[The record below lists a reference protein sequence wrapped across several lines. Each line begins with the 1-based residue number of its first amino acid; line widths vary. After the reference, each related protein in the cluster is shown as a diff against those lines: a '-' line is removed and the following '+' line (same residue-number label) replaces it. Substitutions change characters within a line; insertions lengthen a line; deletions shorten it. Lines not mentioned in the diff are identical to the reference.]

1 MKKSSKVVLAVVVV
15 VVVAA
20 AVAGIVAW
28 RYGYLQLNQ
37 GAEPTTEDKAPAQG
51 VSVVLSPVR
60 EMVFEDRLH
69 ISGNVEAKN
78 TALVSARIPGALD
91 DVYVDEGDTVKAG
104 TTKLFQT
111 DKIKLSRARESA
123 GQQVAVAA
131 AAVRARQA
139 TVERINAD
147 LAKVQ
152 IDYDRYKRLYQQDHA
167 VTKSAFETQESHLKQ
182 VRAGLTEAKAG
193 LELARAQEDQAKSSL
208 AIVQKD
214 LSDSLVLA
222 PISGKVSKRMLEP
235 GEMAGAGTPVLRVDD
250 LSVVELVAYLPEA
263 YYARVQEG
271 STVIRARAS
280 GVDIGE
286 MVVTTKIPTI
296 HPRLRTFEI
305 KMLLKDPPA
314 GVVPGGRVELVVV
327 LDKRKALGVPR
338 QAVVRRGK
346 GLAVFTAADG
356 VAHMLAVQTGLEMD
370 GLVEVSGDG
379 LTAGMSI
386 VRMGQDRLNDAMGII
401 EVKEDAE

>member
-1 MKKSSKVVLAVVVV
+1 MKKSSKVVLTAAIVV

-20 AVAGIVAW
+20 AGGGIW
-28 RYGYLQLNQ
+28 GSGYLDAKPGQK
-37 GAEPTTEDKAPAQG
+37 PFTEKKVLAQR
-51 VSVVLSPVR
+51 VPVVVTPVR
-60 EMVFEDRLH
+60 EMVFEKR
-69 ISGNVEAKN
+69 IEVSGNVEAKN

-91 DVYVDEGDTVKAG
+91 DVYVDEGDSVEAG

-111 DKIKLSRARESA
+111 DKIKLSRAREAA
-123 GQQVAVAA
+123 GQQVTVAA

-147 LAKVQ
+147 LSKVR
-152 IDYDRYKRLYQQDHA
+152 IDYHRYKRLYQQDHA

-182 VRAGLTEAKAG
+182 VQAGLTEAKAG

-208 AIVQKD
+208 AIAQKD
-214 LSDSLVLA
+214 LSDSLVLS
-222 PISGKVSKRMLEP
+222 PISGEVSKRMLEP

-263 YYARVQEG
+263 YYARVEEG
-271 STVIRARAS
+271 STVIRARAA

-286 MVVTTKIPTI
+286 VVVTTKVPTI

-314 GVVPGGRVELVVV
+314 GVVPGGRVELVAV
-327 LDKRKALGVPR
+327 LDKRKGLGVPR
-338 QAVVRRGK
+338 EAVVRRGK
-346 GLAVFTAADG
+346 GLAVFSAADG
-356 VAHMLAVQTGLEMD
+356 VAHMLAVRTGLEMD
-370 GLVEVSGDG
+370 GLVEVSGAG
-379 LTAGMSI
+379 LASGMSI
-386 VRMGQDRLNDAMGII
+386 VRMGQDRLNDSMGIV